1 MIFVEEE
8 SDDDHPQG
16 IRFAPILRS
25 SVKTWFKP
33 GSFGKKMW
41 QDAKILKQV
50 VFVTRRDY
58 LPNTMLVAQEGA
70 AEISFRLQLGEVEA
84 ESLTLTNGKLLKE
97 QQKCGLN
104 ALTIPPCGPGRL
116 CKVSAAF
123 YMFNLF

>member
-1 MIFVEEE
+1 MVQAGLFWKKNVAGCQ
-8 SDDDHPQG
+8 DFKAG
-16 IRFAPILRS
+16 GLRYQAGLS
-25 SVKTWFKP
+25 A
-33 GSFGKKMW
+33 
-41 QDAKILKQV
+41 QYDA
-50 VFVTRRDY
+50 RR
-58 LPNTMLVAQEGA
+58 PRGGA